1 MHKILAALEE
11 AGYEREDNPAQA
23 VLLRELVNS
32 LSSGN
37 LLLAPTDDVLHLDEE
52 EREDFAIA
60 KLDQLI
66 ELVVTI
72 RMAWIGSPE
81 SEQARKVTGRRL
93 DELQGDL
100 SEEGIASCHN
110 FYMNSLVWMSD
121 EKRREYDSLKHEQEK
136 SNKEKGMLK
145 KAL

>member
-1 MHKILAALEE
+1 MAALEE
-11 AGYEREDNPAQA
+11 AGYEREDNSAQA

-66 ELVVTI
+66 ELV
-72 RMAWIGSPE
+72 
-81 SEQARKVTGRRL
+81 
-93 DELQGDL
+93 
-100 SEEGIASCHN
+100 
-110 FYMNSLVWMSD
+110 
-121 EKRREYDSLKHEQEK
+121 
-136 SNKEKGMLK
+136 
-145 KAL
+145 

>member
-1 MHKILAALEE
+1 MHKFLAALEE
-11 AGYEREDNPAQA
+11 AGYEREDNSAQA

-66 ELVVTI
+66 ELVVSI
-72 RMAWIGSPE
+72 RMRGSLLLRASRRAKSRGAAWDRSKEICPN
-81 SEQARKVTGRRL
+81 
-93 DELQGDL
+93 
-100 SEEGIASCHN
+100 AS
-110 FYMNSLVWMSD
+110 
-121 EKRREYDSLKHEQEK
+121 REPPPGTFSCR
-136 SNKEKGMLK
+136 
-145 KAL
+145 